1 MCIRDRYVAVVLAPT
16 WLLSGARYL
25 YALCALPLL
34 QARMFRRTGT
44 HVLAL
49 SLSAVL
55 LAVFV
60 FGYTIAV
67 EVL

>member
-1 MCIRDRYVAVVLAPT
+1 
-16 WLLSGARYL
+16 
-25 YALCALPLL
+25 
-34 QARMFRRTGT
+34 MFRRTGT